1 MQSIG
6 IEIWLELRFK
16 FSFSKLKFEGAR
28 LIANGNFFWVFFLFL
43 AQSINYKINSAAPL
57 LVPTIQPCKPA
68 KFIVGEICEFVVV
81 LRNPL
86 GHNVHMSFSLPQ
98 PDESVPSWLD
108 GVMASELVV
117 PSSPVILL
125 NRACAADDKVTGGP
139 ESLDGED
146 SR

>member
-1 MQSIG
+1 MRSIG
-6 IEIWLELRFK
+6 IEIWIELSLK

-28 LIANGNFFWVFFLFL
+28 LIANWNFFFLFL

-81 LRNPL
+81 MRNPL

-108 GVMASELVV
+108 GVMANELVV
-117 PSSPVILL
+117 PSTPVILL

-139 ESLDGED
+139 ESLAGED